1 MNPISDAAYLE
12 KLMESGYVLE
22 GPRREYSKDLL
33 VFKRFLRSG
42 HEFIPEDWLQ
52 SRGYEFVEPC
62 EFTKGFKLAYILKDD
77 DLVQYFRSNYVL
89 RRKDEKTYLYLRE
102 E

>member
-22 GPRREYSKDLL
+22 GPRNEHSKDLL

-42 HEFIPEDWLQ
+42 HEFIPEDWLLG
-52 SRGYEFVEPC
+52 RGYKLVDPC
-62 EFTKGFKLAYILKDD
+62 DFTKGFKLAYMIEDD

-89 RRKDEKTYLYLRE
+89 RKEDEEICLYLRE